1 MEKLLSVRNLRTIF
15 HTYRGVVKALN
26 GVSFDVYKKDFLG
39 VVGETGCGKSVTS
52 LSIMR
57 LIEDPGEIVDGSVVF
72 EGRDLLK
79 LSEEEMQKVR
89 AKEIS
94 MIFQE
99 PKMALNPVLKVGYQ
113 IAEAVSTAEDL
124 PIKSKE
130 VQEKVYEILK
140 AVGLPDPESMIEKY
154 PHELSG
160 GMAQRIMIAMGLVT
174 KPKLLIADE
183 PTSAL
188 DVTIQAQILHL
199 IKELVSEMGTSAMI
213 ITHNLGVVAEYCERV
228 VIMYAGNVAEIGNVK
243 TIFKEPL
250 HPYTKGL
257 IKAVPVI
264 GTKGKLQTI
273 QGIVPDLVN
282 PPSGCR
288 FHPRCD
294 HALDICS
301 KELPPIKEVEPG
313 HFVACHLYD

>member
-140 AVGLPDPESMIEKY
+140 AVGLPDPESMVEKY

-273 QGIVPDLVN
+273 RGIVPDLVN

>member
-15 HTYRGVVKALN
+15 HTYRGIVKALN
-26 GVSFDVYKKDFLG
+26 GVSFDVYKEDFLG
-39 VVGETGCGKSVTS
+39 IVGETGCGKSVTS

-57 LIEDPGEIVDGSVVF
+57 LIEEPGEIVEGSVIF
-72 EGRDLLK
+72 EGKDLLK
-79 LSEEEMQKVR
+79 LSEEQMQKVR
-89 AKEIS
+89 SKEIS

-99 PKMALNPVLKVGYQ
+99 PKMALNPVLKVGFQ
-113 IAEAVSTAEDL
+113 IAEAISTAEDL

-130 VQEKVYEILK
+130 VQTKVYEILK
-140 AVGLPDPESMIEKY
+140 AVGLPDPESMAEKY

-213 ITHNLGVVAEYCERV
+213 ITHNLGIVAEYCERV
-228 VIMYAGNVAEIGNVK
+228 VIMYAGNVAEIGEVK
-243 TIFKEPL
+243 EIFKEPL

-257 IKAVPVI
+257 INAVPVI

-273 QGIVPDLVN
+273 RGIVPDLVN

-294 HALDICS
+294 HAMDICS
-301 KELPPIKEVEPG
+301 KELPPIKEVKPG
-313 HFVACHLYD
+313 HFVACHLY

>member
-1 MEKLLSVRNLRTIF
+1 MEVLLSVKNLRTIF

-39 VVGETGCGKSVTS
+39 IVGETGCGKSVTS

-57 LIEDPGEIVDGSVVF
+57 LIEEPGEIVEGSVVF
-72 EGRDLLK
+72 DGRDLLK
-79 LSEEEMQKVR
+79 LSEEEMQKIR

-99 PKMALNPVLKVGYQ
+99 PKMALNPVLKVGFQ
-113 IAEAVSTAEDL
+113 IAEAISTAEDL

-130 VQEKVYEILK
+130 VWKKVYDILK
-140 AVGLPDPESMIEKY
+140 AVGLPDPESMAEKY

-199 IKELVSEMGTSAMI
+199 IKELVSEMDTTAMI
-213 ITHNLGVVAEYCERV
+213 ITHNLGIVAEYCERV
-228 VIMYAGNVAEIGNVK
+228 IIMYAGNVAEIGDVK
-243 TIFKEPL
+243 TIFKEPF

-273 QGIVPDLVN
+273 KGIVPDLVN

-288 FHPRCD
+288 FHPRCE
-294 HALDICS
+294 HAMDICS
-301 KELPPIKEVEPG
+301 KELPPIKEVKTG
-313 HFVACHLYD
+313 HFVACHLYN

>member
-1 MEKLLSVRNLRTIF
+1 MEVLLSVKNLRTIF

-39 VVGETGCGKSVTS
+39 IVGETGCGKSVTS

-57 LIEDPGEIVDGSVVF
+57 LIEEPGEIVEGSVVF
-72 EGRDLLK
+72 DGRDLLK

-99 PKMALNPVLKVGYQ
+99 PKMALNPVLKIGFQ
-113 IAEAVSTAEDL
+113 IAEAISTAEDL
-124 PIKSKE
+124 SIKSKE
-130 VQEKVYEILK
+130 VWEKVYEILR
-140 AVGLPDPESMIEKY
+140 AVGLPDPESMAEKY

-199 IKELVSEMGTSAMI
+199 IKELVSEMDTTAMI
-213 ITHNLGVVAEYCERV
+213 ITHNLGIVAEYCERV
-228 VIMYAGNVAEIGNVK
+228 VIMYAGNVAEIGDVK

-273 QGIVPDLVN
+273 KGIVPDLVN

-288 FHPRCD
+288 FHPRCE
-294 HALDICS
+294 HAMDICS
-301 KELPPIKEVEPG
+301 KELPPIKEVKTG
-313 HFVACHLYD
+313 HFVACHLYN